1 MGRSWQEDDR
11 LKVKTEESEG
21 VNIME
26 IWEIYVLIRRSITCK
41 GPEVDMCL
49 ESSRTARRA
58 GWLGT
63 FIHIALV

>member
-11 LKVKTEESEG
+11 LVKTEESEG

-41 GPEVDMCL
+41 GPEVDVCL
-49 ESSRTARRA
+49 ENSKNSKEGRMA
-58 GWLGT
+58 GVRSKG
-63 FIHIALV
+63 